1 MPNQI
6 VSMANIG
13 TIEDKEGV
21 CSCMRLVLCSIFGMQ
36 ANGQNRWRTQKVFNP
51 IFNETYEYV
60 AENYR
65 YISEQVSHNTPISAY
80 HFEGKGFFGFGRVS
94 MESFFSIWRQTRLH
108 VIHIAGFLEFIFRQ
122 TR

>member
-65 YISEQVSHNTPISAY
+65 YISEQVSHHPPISAY
-80 HFEGKGFFGFGRVS
+80 HFEGKGFAGFGTFS
-94 MESFFSIWRQTRLH
+94 MESS
-108 VIHIAGFLEFIFRQ
+108 FRFGGG
-122 TR
+122 RGSMHFV